1 MSMRLAHL
9 SDLHFGRPASPER
22 VLSLEENLL
31 ANQPQLLVITGDITD
46 RGRVSQ
52 FRRAHNF
59 LNNMN
64 VPFIAVPGNREV
76 SISAFW
82 EWVFPRVAMHRFRII
97 FGQSDRILW
106 QSEKLKLVFLGL
118 NSVHPFPSWPGRIAR
133 ETRYWLKEQAAKLC
147 DYRKILFLHHPV
159 MPVMRGSS
167 FWAHTLSDAGQLLNI
182 CAETGICLILQGHKH
197 RSSILEVNIPTRNAK
212 VVVSAAGAPLAS
224 RWDPSYHL
232 IDILPNE
239 LVITVCEFIEKKFV
253 ETVSYRFSLPDPPK
267 NDKRSDLEFDSN
279 NSTQVLTRTPA

>member
-82 EWVFPRVAMHRFRII
+82 EWVFPRVAMHRFRI
-97 FGQSDRILW
+97 
-106 QSEKLKLVFLGL
+106 FLGKAI
-118 NSVHPFPSWPGRIAR
+118 V
-133 ETRYWLKEQAAKLC
+133 
-147 DYRKILFLHHPV
+147 
-159 MPVMRGSS
+159 S
-167 FWAHTLSDAGQLLNI
+167 FGN
-182 CAETGICLILQGHKH
+182 
-197 RSSILEVNIPTRNAK
+197 PRN
-212 VVVSAAGAPLAS
+212 
-224 RWDPSYHL
+224 
-232 IDILPNE
+232 
-239 LVITVCEFIEKKFV
+239 
-253 ETVSYRFSLPDPPK
+253 
-267 NDKRSDLEFDSN
+267 
-279 NSTQVLTRTPA
+279 